1 MEFIAHRINTIAEL
15 QNIPKD
21 CGVEIDI
28 RPWGEND
35 LILAHDPLTI
45 GEKLEDFLKEYDHG
59 TLILNIKSE
68 RIEYKVQ
75 ELITKYQ
82 IRDYFFL
89 DSSLPMINLLAHK
102 GNEKNMA
109 IRFSELEPL
118 ESLIPHQGKVK
129 WVWVDCFTK
138 FILTKELEEKI
149 HDMGFKICLVSPELQ
164 GREED
169 IKEHLSQIKKE
180 NLKIDAVCSKILYKD
195 KWMEI
200 A

>member
-1 MEFIAHRINTIAEL
+1 MEFIAHRINTTKEL

-28 RPWGEND
+28 RPWADDD
-35 LILAHDPLTI
+35 LILAHDPWTK
-45 GEKLEDFLKEYDHG
+45 GEKLEDFLKVYEHG

-68 RIEYKVQ
+68 RIEHKVS

-89 DSSLPMINLLAHK
+89 DSSLPMINMLAHK
-102 GNEKNMA
+102 GIENNMA
-109 IRFSELEPL
+109 IRLSEI
-118 ESLIPHQGKVK
+118 ESIEGIIPHKGRVK

-149 HDMGFKICLVSPELQ
+149 HQMGFKICLVSPELQ

-169 IKEHLSQIKKE
+169 IEKHIDSIKQAK
-180 NLKIDAVCSKILYKD
+180 LKIDAVCSKIKHKNTWLK
-195 KWMEI
+195 